1 MTSWW
6 VDTALLLS
14 TARSLGKGRASMC
27 NGLHLLQVLDRQST
41 FDFSETVSRYQ
52 MTWLDF
58 LIGDASVVLQADHQV
73 QLNGTCSDV
82 LPDSLMMHCSL
93 GSDLAC
99 GFSPST

>member
-1 MTSWW
+1 
-6 VDTALLLS
+6 
-14 TARSLGKGRASMC
+14 
-27 NGLHLLQVLDRQST
+27 
-41 FDFSETVSRYQ
+41 

-82 LPDSLMMHCSL
+82 LPYSLMMHCSL

-99 GFSPST
+99 GFSLST